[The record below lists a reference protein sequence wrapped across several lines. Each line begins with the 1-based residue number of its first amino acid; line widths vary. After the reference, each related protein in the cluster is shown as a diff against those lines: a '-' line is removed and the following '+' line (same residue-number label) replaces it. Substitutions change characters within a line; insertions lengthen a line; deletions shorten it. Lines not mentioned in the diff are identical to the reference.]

1 MAISNYD
8 DIIELPRHV
17 SSARLQMPMIDR
29 AAKFSPFAALVGF
42 DAAISILKVMHLQLL
57 MNIEKDA
64 FERLFQYITE
74 YNRKPLAKRVV
85 QKSLW
90 RREKHPVKLRDAVCR
105 LHQR

>member
-8 DIIELPRHV
+8 DIIELPHHV
-17 SSARLQMPMIDR
+17 SSACP
-29 AAKFSPFAALVGF
+29 AKFSPFAALVGF